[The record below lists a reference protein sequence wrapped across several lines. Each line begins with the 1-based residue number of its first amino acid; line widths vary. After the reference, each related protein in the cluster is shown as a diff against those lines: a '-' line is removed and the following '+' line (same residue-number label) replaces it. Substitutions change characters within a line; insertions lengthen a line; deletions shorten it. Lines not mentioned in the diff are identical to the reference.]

1 MAAFIIAIILSNR
14 AFIKPKEIEMPKIY
28 AEKLR

>member
-14 AFIKPKEIEMPKIY
+14 AFVKPEEIEMPKIY
-28 AEKLR
+28 AVSVK